1 MRALFEKPIYTSI
14 TPPHKGGVALDR
26 IKNIK
31 VKQRKDALIIMKKKL
46 FIFLAAACLVAGQMG
61 GVNAYATDTL
71 PSVGSTDTGT
81 DTSDTDTSD
90 TASDTYSTDTDT
102 TDTQS
107 TAPSDDDMQ
116 IALDENNQATFQ
128 TTMKSGVNRFEI
140 LYSPSDK
147 TPVVEFAVNGNIY
160 EAAYGGQVSDDNP
173 ITILKGKEVTLT
185 KRSNSQYA
193 AKMYL
198 MAIYF
203 DTDKISLADGTAVDI
218 TVNLP
223 NERTAFIFARTEV
236 PFLWTN
242 IADGEETRDKLL
254 STDDPYFL
262 LKYSLA
268 SQNEITSD
276 DIVPVITETDNE
288 TNSPETTKPPKP
300 DKNAERI
307 KFILVCTVIF
317 TAAVLLLVLHT
328 KKTNQAV
335 AAKRNEKRKA
345 KRKRQEQEVRD
356 RDRLSSALKEFED
369 EYTDDGYSEANENDI
384 RNYYENEADTDMD
397 TAESEGMSQIPQADF
412 PEYSTGIKEALFTI
426 GPEEEERL
434 KKKREE
440 LIKERKE
447 SIREAENGD
456 ILKETEE
463 KEKPGRKAS
472 DNKPSKARIITEHEK
487 KQSEN
492 AETEK
497 PAAVKTVKAA
507 EKVRKVSSAPKP
519 AVQTVKPVKTV
530 KPAAKPVK
538 PVRRKP
544 GSVKITLNATPQT
557 AGTKVSENAAG
568 TAKKPSAAK
577 KVAAKPSASAPH
589 KPAEST
595 AVHTKR
601 PVTKA
606 PVSRNR
612 MQTKGTLPGKNAR
625 IGGNVKIKPV
635 NYPDLRLT
643 PKRSELVKAQVD

>member
-1 MRALFEKPIYTSI
+1 M
-14 TPPHKGGVALDR
+14 VLDR
-26 IKNIK
+26 IRNIK
-31 VKQRKDALIIMKKKL
+31 VKQRKDALNIMKKKL

-90 TASDTYSTDTDT
+90 TYTPIAGTDTYGNDSTDTSDTASDTYSTDTDT

-128 TTMKSGVNRFEI
+128 ATMKSGVNRFEI

-198 MAIYF
+198 MAVYF

-242 IADGEETRDKLL
+242 IADGEETREKLL

-276 DIVPVITETDNE
+276 DIVPIITETDNE
-288 TNSPETTKPPKP
+288 TNSPETTEPPKP

-317 TAAVLLLVLHT
+317 TAVVLFLVLHT

-497 PAAVKTVKAA
+497 PAAVKTVKAT

-519 AVQTVKPVKTV
+519 AAQTVKPVKTV
-530 KPAAKPVK
+530 KPAAKPAK

-557 AGTKVSENAAG
+557 VGTKVSENAAG

-589 KPAEST
+589 KTAEST

-625 IGGNVKIKPV
+625 IGGNVKIKP
-635 NYPDLRLT
+635 LKQQKKIAL
-643 PKRSELVKAQVD
+643 